1 MAVVAIAQQIG
12 SRGLELGGL
21 VADRLHCPVLGPDDI
36 AAEAARDYKI
46 TPEVF
51 SLVDER
57 QPGWWERL
65 TTDNARLAAYFRAVI
80 LKHMSLCNV
89 VVVGRSIPFIMPHET
104 RHGLRIRTVAP
115 FGARVREVMREEKL
129 DPAAAERRVRHYD
142 QEVRA
147 RIQRSLG
154 VDLEEPSHY
163 DLIVN
168 TATRPLAWFVSTI
181 VELAAAIDREGDT
194 RSMQV
199 LKDACLGAQ
208 VRAALL
214 AHPKMGHAPIEVEA
228 RSGVIMLKSSALVP
242 PWDELAGSIVR
253 RVPGVVR
260 VDLQID
266 EPPMPLRAE

>member
-12 SRGLELGGL
+12 SRGVELGDL
-21 VADRLHCPVLGPDDI
+21 IATTLHYPLLRPDEI
-36 AAEAARDYKI
+36 ATEASRDYKI
-46 TPEVF
+46 PPEVF
-51 SLVDER
+51 SLFDER

-65 TTDNARLAAYFRAVI
+65 TTDNARLSAYFRAVI
-80 LKHMSLCNV
+80 LKHMSRCNV
-89 VVVGRSIPFIMPHET
+89 VVVGRSIPFMIPPDT

-115 FGARVREVMREEKL
+115 LGARVREVMREEKL
-129 DPAAAERRVRHYD
+129 DASAAERRVRHYD

-168 TATRPLAWFVSTI
+168 TATRPMPCLASIIAEMAT
-181 VELAAAIDREGDT
+181 AIDRESDQ

-199 LKDACLGAQ
+199 LKDASLAAQ

-214 AHPKMGHAPIEVEA
+214 SHPKMGHAPIDVEA
-228 RSGVIMLKSSALVP
+228 SSGVVMLKSSALVP

-253 RVPGVVR
+253 RVPGVIR
-260 VDLQID
+260 VELQIE

>member
-21 VADRLHCPVLGPDDI
+21 IAARLRYPLLGPDEI
-36 AAEAARDYKI
+36 SAEASRDYNI

-51 SLVDER
+51 SLFDER

-65 TTDNARLAAYFRAVI
+65 TTDNVRLAGYFRAVI
-80 LKHMSLCNV
+80 LKHMSRCNI
-89 VVVGRSIPFIMPHET
+89 VVVGRSVPFLIPPDT
-104 RHGLRIRTVAP
+104 RHGLRIKTVAP
-115 FGARVREVMREEKL
+115 LAVRVQEVMKQERL
-129 DPAAAERRVRHYD
+129 DQAAAERRVRHYD

-147 RIQRSLG
+147 RVQRSLG
-154 VDLEEPSHY
+154 VDLEETSHY

-168 TATRPLAWFVSTI
+168 TAARPLPLLASTI
-181 VELAAAIDREGDT
+181 ADLASGIDRESDQ
-194 RSMQV
+194 RSIQV
-199 LKDACLGAQ
+199 LKDASLAAQ

-214 AHPKMGHAPIEVEA
+214 AHPKMGHAPIDVEA
-228 RSGVIMLKSSALVP
+228 RSGIVMLKSSALVP

-253 RVPGVVR
+253 RVPGVIR
-260 VDLQID
+260 VELQVE

>member
-12 SRGLELGGL
+12 SRGLELGAL
-21 VADRLHCPVLGPDDI
+21 MAARLRYPLLGPDEI
-36 AAEAARDYKI
+36 SAEASRDYNI

-51 SLVDER
+51 SLFDER

-65 TTDNARLAAYFRAVI
+65 TTDNVRLAGYFRAVI
-80 LKHMSLCNV
+80 LKHMSRCNI
-89 VVVGRSIPFIMPHET
+89 VVVGRSVPFLIPPDT

-115 FGARVREVMREEKL
+115 LSVRVQEVIKL
-129 DPAAAERRVRHYD
+129 ERLDQPAAERRVRHYD

-147 RIQRSLG
+147 RVQRSLG
-154 VDLEEPSHY
+154 VDLEETSHY
-163 DLIVN
+163 DLILN
-168 TATRPLAWFVSTI
+168 TAAHPLPLLASTI
-181 VELAAAIDREGDT
+181 AELASAIDRESDQ
-194 RSMQV
+194 RSIQV
-199 LKDACLGAQ
+199 LKDASLAAQ

-214 AHPKMGHAPIEVEA
+214 AHPKMGHAPIDVEA
-228 RSGVIMLKSSALVP
+228 RSGIVMLKSSALVP

-260 VDLQID
+260 VELQVE